1 MAQLPL
7 VSKALIPQKKIVGYL
22 LSQSRSSERDKAVF
36 FEHFGF
42 TLTSWET
49 LVQALLQQATQY
61 EIAKQEAPSFGIRYV
76 VEGPLQTPSGRTP
89 QVRSVRFIET
99 GEEAPHFVTA
109 YPLKG
114 ACYDC

>member
-7 VSKALIPQKKIVGYL
+7 VSKALVPRKKIVGYL
-22 LSQSRSSERDKAVF
+22 LSQSHSSGRDKAVF

-49 LVQALLQQATQY
+49 LAQALLQHATQH
-61 EIAKQEAPSFGIRYV
+61 EIAKQEASPFGIRYV
-76 VEGPLQTPSGRTP
+76 IEGPLQTPSGRIP
-89 QVRSVRFIET
+89 QVRSVWFIET

-114 ACYDC
+114 A